1 MTDAAQW
8 GIANQMSKWRTSIVL
23 VVAGFT
29 AAACSA
35 ATPAPAP
42 PPAPSVGTAI
52 VPTKAKAQLFVA
64 PSGSDDNAGTQA
76 EPLQSIE
83 GAAKMAKPGTEVV
96 VQDGTYNG
104 AITTDANGTAD
115 ARITFR
121 AANRGAAKIVGNG
134 DADAAWENDGDY
146 VDIDGFDITGS
157 NTDGLLSGGSFV
169 RLVNNDVHDF
179 HDGNCITTAND
190 NYDLHDIDVMGN
202 IAARCG
208 ASELD
213 HGIYVSHPNGVVA
226 NNISFGNA
234 GFGIQCWH
242 ACNSLAISNNLV
254 FGNAAGGIVIGQ
266 GDGPNN
272 GEVNADNFV
281 VSNNIALDNGR
292 DGIRESGATGPNNQ
306 FINNILWNNGTKR
319 INLKSGSQ
327 SGTKMVDP
335 GFVNFQLNGSGDYH
349 LKAGSPAIGAGVQL
363 GAPAVDFDG
372 NPRPQEG
379 GVDIGPF
386 QQQ

>member
-1 MTDAAQW
+1 
-8 GIANQMSKWRTSIVL
+8 MSKWRTSIVL
-23 VVAGFT
+23 VVAGMT

-35 ATPAPAP
+35 GSPAPAP
-42 PPAPSVGTAI
+42 PSAPSVGTAI
-52 VPTKAKAQLFVA
+52 VPTKATAQLFVA
-64 PSGSDDNAGTQA
+64 PSGSDDNSGTQA
-76 EPLQSIE
+76 APLQSIQ

-96 VQDGTYNG
+96 VADGTYNG
-104 AITTDANGTAD
+104 AITTDVNGTAD
-115 ARITFR
+115 ARITFQ
-121 AANRGAAKIVGNG
+121 AAHRGAAKIVGDG

-169 RLVNNDVHDF
+169 RLVNNNVHDF

-254 FGNAAGGIVIGQ
+254 FGNAAGRDRDRAGRWPEQRRGQ
-266 GDGPNN
+266 RRQLRGLEQHRAGQRPRRHPGERRDRAQQPVHQQHPVEQRHEADQPEVGQPVRHQDG
-272 GEVNADNFV
+272 
-281 VSNNIALDNGR
+281 
-292 DGIRESGATGPNNQ
+292 
-306 FINNILWNNGTKR
+306 
-319 INLKSGSQ
+319 
-327 SGTKMVDP
+327 
-335 GFVNFQLNGSGDYH
+335 GSG
-349 LKAGSPAIGAGVQL
+349 LRRTSS
-363 GAPAVDFDG
+363 
-372 NPRPQEG
+372 
-379 GVDIGPF
+379 
-386 QQQ
+386 